1 MQFKLTILG
10 SSSAVPTSHR
20 NLTAHA
26 LRVHERFFL
35 IDCGEGTQMQLRKNK
50 IPLGRIHN
58 IFITHLHGDHIFGL
72 YGLISSYNL
81 LYRKED
87 LHIYAPAELQ
97 NILEQHLRIFEP
109 HLHYKIVYHVL
120 STTEKSLVY
129 EDKHL
134 EVYSFPLF
142 HKVPAFGFVFQE
154 KPYERN
160 LKKEVI
166 KQLGIPISHMKSI
179 KLGDDWV
186 TDSGI
191 RIPNRQL
198 TIPPYKA
205 RTFAYCSDTL
215 YAPSLTRFFPKVDL
229 LFHEATFG
237 TDFKKQAR
245 LTMHSTAAQ
254 AAQMAL
260 KADVKKLLI
269 GHFSARYKHVGPL
282 LEEARAIFPNTYI
295 AEDGLSFSIPLIRET
310 EDQEPL
316 NA

>member
-35 IDCGEGTQMQLRKNK
+35 IDCGEGTQMQLRRNK
-50 IPLGRIHN
+50 IPLGRIHH

-72 YGLISSYNL
+72 YGLISSFNL

-87 LHIYAPAELQ
+87 LHIYAPEELQ
-97 NILEQHLRIFEP
+97 SILNHHLSIFEP
-109 HLHYKIVYHVL
+109 QLHYRIVYHVL
-120 STTEKSLVY
+120 PPAGKTLLY
-129 EDKHL
+129 EDKHVD
-134 EVYSFPLF
+134 VYSFPLF
-142 HKVPAFGFVFQE
+142 HKVPTYGFLFQE

-160 LKKEVI
+160 LRKDRI
-166 KQLGIPISHMKSI
+166 KQLAIPISELKSI
-179 KLGDDWV
+179 KRGDDWI

-191 RIPNRQL
+191 RIPNKQL

-205 RTFAYCSDTL
+205 RSFAYCSDTL

-237 TDFKKQAR
+237 NEFKKQAR
-245 LTMHSTAAQ
+245 LTTHSTAAQ

-260 KADVKKLLI
+260 KANVKKLLI
-269 GHFSARYKHVGPL
+269 GHFSARYKQVKTL
-282 LEEARAIFPNTYI
+282 LEEAQSIFPETYI
-295 AEDGLSFSIPLIRET
+295 ANDGDTFSIPLVREPDNN
-310 EDQEPL
+310 E
-316 NA
+316 AF